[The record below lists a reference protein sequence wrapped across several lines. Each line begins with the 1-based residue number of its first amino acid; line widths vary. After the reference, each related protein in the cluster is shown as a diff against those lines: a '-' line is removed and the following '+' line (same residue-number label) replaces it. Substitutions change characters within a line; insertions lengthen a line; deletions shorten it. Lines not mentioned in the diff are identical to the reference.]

1 MKHPRI
7 HSTCPHDCPSACAL
21 EVEKVDA
28 NTIGRIYGAKGNSYT
43 DGVICAKVAN
53 YQERIHHPQRL
64 LKPLRRNGAKGD
76 GRSAFQE
83 ISWESALDAVAEGLL
98 KAEQRYGAEAIWPYY
113 YAGTMGLIQ
122 RDGINRLRHCKGYSG
137 QHSTICSSAAGA
149 GWDAGVGAM
158 RGVDAREIEHSDLV
172 VLWGCNAVHTQINL
186 MHHTT
191 RSRKQNGAQVV
202 VIDPYRTAT
211 ADKAD
216 VHLMLRPG
224 TDGALACAVM
234 HVLFNENYAD
244 RDYLRKYTDVP
255 EELEAHLKT
264 KTPAW
269 AATITGLSTAE
280 IINFAHLY
288 GRSKASFIRASYG
301 FTRTRNGAT
310 NMHAVSCLPAI
321 TGAWQYKGG
330 GALYSNSGL
339 SNVNTN
345 LIEGLDEIN
354 PATRILDQSRI
365 GPILTG
371 DKSDLGDGPPVNALF
386 IQNTNPL
393 VVMPASGQV
402 RKGFMRDDLFVC
414 VHEQFMTETATFA
427 DIVLPA
433 TMFLEHS
440 DLYRAGGHTFL
451 QFTQPIVTAPGECRS
466 NHQVLN
472 GLAQRLGLTHPAFE
486 MSELELA
493 EATLKASGLPCVE
506 NMAKNHWHDCATD
519 FESMHFLTGF
529 GHADGRF
536 HFKPEWATFNQSSD
550 ELPVFPDHYNNI
562 DEANIEKPFRLV
574 AAPARWFLNTTFTET
589 RSSQKRERRP
599 TAMLHPDDAEQ
610 YAICEGQIVSIGN
623 DQATVRLHATV
634 SEKIQPGVIVVESIW
649 PNEAF
654 IDGCGINHLIS
665 ADAAAPYGGAVIHD
679 TAVWIKVSDDP
690 AISTH

>member
-28 NTIGRIYGAKGNSYT
+28 NTIGRIYGAKANSYT

-414 VHEQFMTETATFA
+414 VHEQFMTETAVGDECVPWWCCVVAINTLLFRHQR
-427 DIVLPA
+427 
-433 TMFLEHS
+433 LEHS
-440 DLYRAGGHTFL
+440 ENTSKIGKIFLLDFLMHIFKDRVVTIEYTITDDGGQVVDTTDNAESLAFIQGRGTLFPALEEALDGRVLGEKMEVVLTPEQAYGVRDEALVKKVPRDHVNIPGDIGIGLKLRSRKSEGGAPITVVDFDDETVTLDANNPLAGATL
-451 QFTQPIVTAPGECRS
+451 TINLVIVDVREAAVE
-466 NHQVLN
+466 
-472 GLAQRLGLTHPAFE
+472 
-486 MSELELA
+486 ELE
-493 EATLKASGLPCVE
+493 
-506 NMAKNHWHDCATD
+506 
-519 FESMHFLTGF
+519 TG
-529 GHADGRF
+529 RI
-536 HFKPEWATFNQSSD
+536 Q
-550 ELPVFPDHYNNI
+550 
-562 DEANIEKPFRLV
+562 
-574 AAPARWFLNTTFTET
+574 
-589 RSSQKRERRP
+589 
-599 TAMLHPDDAEQ
+599 DAEEVFVEEQ
-610 YAICEGQIVSIGN
+610 QGA
-623 DQATVRLHATV
+623 
-634 SEKIQPGVIVVESIW
+634 GV
-649 PNEAF
+649 
-654 IDGCGINHLIS
+654 
-665 ADAAAPYGGAVIHD
+665 
-679 TAVWIKVSDDP
+679 KVDFK
-690 AISTH
+690 T